1 MSTAAAV
8 SNRIVLADLVP
19 GALTR
24 DVALVVGGAGL
35 TGLAAQV
42 AITTPLSPVPFTLQ
56 TLAVLVVGAALGT
69 TRGLLSM
76 LVYLAAGMV
85 GVPWFANHSHGW
97 HDPSFGYILGFV
109 IAAGIVG
116 ALAKRGADRHVAT
129 TVLLF
134 VAGSLVIYAIGTVW
148 LAVDLNISAGEAF
161 KLGVRPFLATDSI
174 KIAIAACA
182 FPAAWR
188 FARR

>member
-42 AITTPLSPVPFTLQ
+42 AIHTPLSPVPFTLQ
-56 TLAVLVVGAALGT
+56 TLSVLVVGAALGT
-69 TRGLLSM
+69 VRGLLSM
-76 LVYLAAGMV
+76 LVYLAAGMT

-148 LAVDLNISAGEAF
+148 LAADLNISAGEAF
-161 KLGVRPFLATDSI
+161 KLGVRPFLATDAI